1 MKTRCLCFVLLLAL
15 CLHAGSC
22 KKAGPPQNV
31 VLVTIDTLR
40 ADHLGCYGFG
50 PAQTGNID
58 RIAAES
64 ALFENATSAVPL
76 TLPAHSSIMTGVYPP
91 EHGVRDNGG
100 YYLDDR
106 WQTLAEFLKTKGFAT
121 GGFISAFV
129 LDRRWGIAQGFDE
142 YYDHFELSKFKM
154 VSLDS
159 VQRRGDET
167 LGQALKWIDRNK
179 QHRFFAWIHFYDPHT
194 PYDPPEPFK
203 TEFAHPPY
211 GLYDGEIA
219 FTDTLIGRL
228 REALEQ
234 QKLLDATLLV
244 ITADHGESLGDH
256 GESGHGFFIYD
267 VTTHVPLL
275 IRLPGQTHKQVREQ
289 VRSIDLYP
297 TICDALGFQ
306 PPSAVKGVSLVS
318 LVEGKSLPETLSA
331 YSESYF
337 ARFHYGWSEL
347 KSLRTQEYKYISAP
361 NAEFYRLTE
370 DSRERNNLYRAGDQR
385 VSLFESQLTQLLA
398 GFGAAQKPRPMDDES
413 LEKLQALGY
422 IGTASSLAEETGGVL
437 ADPKSKIGLYNK
449 VKLAQ
454 WKSSEGKNDE
464 ARADLL
470 QVLSQDPRILE
481 AQLVLGNLFMKSKQY
496 PEARNTFQK
505 ALDVDPKYPAAIFGM
520 AQCYELEG
528 NWSAARAGFE
538 RLLELDSRDSKAHF
552 HLGDIALAEK
562 KYDEALTHFQKATD
576 LDDSQA
582 TAHNR
587 LGASLLEMKQ
597 YDRAQKEFRKA
608 LALNERIP
616 NAHFNTGLL
625 LEDRGDDAGAM
636 TEYRKELELFPE
648 TYPAHFN
655 LGRIYRKQ
663 GNLEAERSELRSCV
677 QQKPDFGIAYVY
689 LAKNLMDG
697 NGDLQ
702 EAESLTR
709 QGLASKNLEQEQV
722 VLAHYLLA
730 DLYNRLGRPHDAQA
744 QAAIAQGLE
753 RKL

>member
-1 MKTRCLCFVLLLAL
+1 M
-15 CLHAGSC
+15 
-22 KKAGPPQNV
+22 
-31 VLVTIDTLR
+31 TIDTLR
-40 ADHLGCYGFG
+40 ADHLGCYGYG

-58 RIAAES
+58 RLAAES
-64 ALFENATSAVPL
+64 AIFENATAAVPL

-91 EHGVRDNGG
+91 AHGVRDNGG

-106 WQTLAEFLKTKGFAT
+106 WETLAEFLKTKGFAT

-154 VSLDS
+154 ISLDS

-167 LGQALKWIDRNK
+167 LGHALKWIDHNK

-194 PYDPPEPFK
+194 PYDPPEPFRS
-203 TEFAHPPY
+203 EFKHPPY

-234 QKLLDATLLV
+234 QKLLDTTLLV
-244 ITADHGESLGDH
+244 VTSDHGESLGDH

-267 VTTHVPLL
+267 ATTRVPLL
-275 IRLPGQTHKQVREQ
+275 IRLPGQTHRQVREQ

-306 PPSAVKGVSLVS
+306 APSAVKGLSLIP
-318 LVEGKSLPETLSA
+318 LVDGKSLPETLSA

-347 KSLRTQEYKYISAP
+347 KSLRTREYKYISAP
-361 NAEFYRLTE
+361 DAEFYRLSE
-370 DSRERNNLYRAGDQR
+370 DSREHNNLYHAVDQR
-385 VSLFESQLTQLLA
+385 IKLFDSQLTQLLA
-398 GFGAAQKPRPMDDES
+398 GFGAPQKPRPVDDES

-422 IGTASSLAEETGGVL
+422 IGTASSMTEEAGGVL
-437 ADPKSKIGLYNK
+437 PDPKSKIDLYNK

-454 WKSSEGKNDE
+454 WKSSEGKNAE
-464 ARADLL
+464 AMADLDF
-470 QVLSQDPRILE
+470 VLSQDPRILE
-481 AQLVLGNLFMKSKQY
+481 AQLVLGNLFIKNKQY
-496 PEARNTFQK
+496 REARDRFQK

-520 AQCYELEG
+520 AQSYELEN
-528 NWSAARAGFE
+528 NWSAARTGFE
-538 RLLELDSRDSKAHF
+538 RLLELDPRDSKAHF
-552 HLGDIALAEK
+552 HLGDIALAEER
-562 KYDEALTHFQKATD
+562 YDEALSHFQKATD
-576 LDDSQA
+576 LDATQA

-597 YDRAQKEFRKA
+597 YDRAEQEFRKA
-608 LALNERIP
+608 LVLNDRIP
-616 NAHFNTGLL
+616 NAHFNAGLVH
-625 LEDRGDDAGAM
+625 EDRGDDAGAM
-636 TEYRKELELFPE
+636 LEYRKELELYPE

-663 GNLEAERSELRSCV
+663 GNLEGERSELRSCV
-677 QQKPDFGIAYVY
+677 QQKPDFGIAYLY

-697 NGDLQ
+697 NGDLR
-702 EAESLTR
+702 EAESLAR
-709 QGLASKNLEQEQV
+709 QGLTSKDLDPEQV
-722 VLAHYLLA
+722 VFGHYVLA
-730 DLYNRLGRPHDAQA
+730 DLYNRLGRRHDAQA
-744 QAAIAQGLE
+744 QAGIAAELE
-753 RKL
+753 KKL